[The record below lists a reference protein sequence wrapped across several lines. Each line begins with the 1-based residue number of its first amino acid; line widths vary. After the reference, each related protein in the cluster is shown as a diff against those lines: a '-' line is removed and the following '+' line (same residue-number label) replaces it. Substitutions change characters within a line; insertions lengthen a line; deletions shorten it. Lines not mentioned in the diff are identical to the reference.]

1 MGVLAKSLPCRTPG
15 TFKSYV
21 LSGQMK
27 ADESGDGL
35 PGDTCLFITE
45 GDMSLGKRRLGHL
58 LHQDFRSPLENWE
71 TPAIEWLNVHC

>member
-21 LSGQMK
+21 LSGQIK

-45 GDMSLGKRRLGHL
+45 GDMSVGSADWGICYIKISRVPLRTGKL
-58 LHQDFRSPLENWE
+58 LLLSG
-71 TPAIEWLNVHC
+71 